1 MSSGRDRGGD
11 FGHRESFMKHDDTSV
26 MQTGAPPGRVL
37 VVDDASAVRDVLE
50 IKLRREGYEV
60 LAAGTAHQ
68 AETLIEAGGID
79 LVLLDLGLPDENGM
93 HLLRRLRRSRSV
105 LDFPIVVISGMDR
118 SREIVTA
125 LEEGANDY
133 VTKPFDL
140 AIVLARIHSQLTVK
154 HMKQVNDR
162 FLRAASHDLKKPLAL
177 MLDVARQIR
186 TGYPP
191 GKAMD
196 EDGVSALAL
205 LVQSGE
211 FMQNIIADLLELR
224 AIRDG
229 RLQLT
234 KRLTDFGAL
243 VRQAVVRNSRYA
255 ENKGITLAMRF
266 EVALPPIHVDDFR
279 ITQVLENLI
288 GNAIKFG
295 PQGASVD
302 VWSRREGD
310 WLRCEVA
317 DTGPGI
323 PINEMGRL
331 FEEYARI
338 GNVPTGGESSTGLGL
353 SICKELVMLHGGEIG
368 AVNNSGKGA
377 TFWFR
382 LPLV

>member
-1 MSSGRDRGGD
+1 MKQDESS
-11 FGHRESFMKHDDTSV
+11 M
-26 MQTGAPPGRVL
+26 MQTGASPGRVL

-50 IKLRREGYEV
+50 IKLRREGYDV

-68 AETLIEAGGID
+68 AETLIEAGGVD

-93 HLLRRLRRSRSV
+93 DLLRRLRRTRSP

-125 LEEGANDY
+125 LQEGANDY

-140 AIVLARIHSQLTVK
+140 AIVQARIRSQLAIK
-154 HMKQVNDR
+154 QMKQVNDH
-162 FLRAASHDLKKPLAL
+162 FLRAASHDLKKPLLL

-186 TGYPP
+186 ADYPP

-196 EDGVSALAL
+196 EDGVSAMAL

-211 FMQNIIADLLELR
+211 FMQNIIGDLLELR

-229 RLQLT
+229 RLYLT
-234 KRLTDFGAL
+234 KKLTDFGAL

-255 ENKGITLAMRF
+255 ENKGIKIGMRF
-266 EVALPPIHVDDFR
+266 EIGLSPIHIDDFR

-295 PQGASVD
+295 PRGTSVD
-302 VWSRREGD
+302 IWSRREGD
-310 WLRCEVA
+310 WLYCDVA

-323 PINEMGRL
+323 PQLEMGRL

-338 GNVPTGGESSTGLGL
+338 SNAPTGGESSTGLGL
-353 SICKELVMLHGGEIG
+353 SICKELVTLHDGEIG
-368 AVNNSGKGA
+368 ARNNPGGGA